1 MQRVA
6 QACGAVELEA
16 LRAQA
21 AADPGA
27 AWVLPQALALWR
39 LERPAELLVLLE
51 EAPIDLHQDPQYW
64 LLRGMA
70 SRRIGDSAVALAAYR
85 QALALA
91 PERCD
96 LHYNLANL
104 QHSSNPAAAQH
115 HYIRSL
121 SLDPWQGPCWHNLG
135 LLLHQQDCPQQTLA
149 ALRTS
154 LLLNPT
160 YPDAWCNL
168 GLAYMALEAHA
179 QAERCFAQAIAL
191 DPSQSASHTN
201 MGTLLVARLQ
211 PDQALAYL
219 ERGVELDR
227 NSAHALF
234 NLGLCQLLLGRFD
247 TGWAYYEAR
256 LRTHLVPPEC
266 VPTAGPRLTDLAQ
279 APKLGEP
286 PLVVWAEQGL
296 GDAIQFCRYLA
307 LLDAVGVAY
316 VFQAPRPLVHL
327 MRLWLKPAGAVEE
340 LPSRTNAADTR
351 RHCPLLSLPRLFGTE
366 AATIPG
372 VVPYFKPPEAAPARL
387 RVPEPPGG
395 LAVGLV
401 WAANPGNTAM
411 YRHKSIPLALLMPR
425 LLDLVELDLVD
436 LHLLQVGPD
445 NAQLDPWRQHP
456 RITDWAPQLGDFADT
471 AHVVQQLDL
480 VIAVDTAVAH
490 LAAALNR
497 PTWVL
502 LPCNADFRWQRER
515 WDSPWY
521 PGCLRLFR
529 QPSQG
534 DWHGVVEAVHQALD
548 RLFLLDLEAL
558 AAAKLVR

>member
-1 MQRVA
+1 MHAVA
-6 QACGAVELEA
+6 QAPGALELEN
-16 LRAQA
+16 LIKQA
-21 AADPGA
+21 ASQLGEFSL
-27 AWVLPQALALWR
+27 LPHALALWR
-39 LERPAELLVLLE
+39 LERPADVLHLLDR
-51 EAPIDLHQDPQYW
+51 APCQFQAEPQYW

-70 SRRIGDSAVALAAYR
+70 QRGMFNFAAAEAAYQNGLLLDPNR
-85 QALALA
+85 S
-91 PERCD
+91 D

-104 QHSSNPAAAQH
+104 LHTSKPQIAQH
-115 HYIRSL
+115 HYLKSL
-121 SLDPWQGPCWHNLG
+121 CIEPLQAPCWHNLG
-135 LLLHQQDCPQQTLA
+135 LLLHELDLHREA
-149 ALRTS
+149 IFALHNS
-154 LLLNPT
+154 LQLDPT

-168 GLAYMALEAHA
+168 GLAHMALEAHG

-201 MGTLLVARLQ
+201 MGNLLVASLQ
-211 PDQALAYL
+211 PEQGLSFL
-219 ERGVELDR
+219 ERGVQLDK

-234 NLGLCQLLLGRFD
+234 NLGLCHLLLGRFD

-256 LRTHLVPPEC
+256 LRTNLVPAEC
-266 VPTAGPRLTDLAQ
+266 VPTAGLRLLDIAAAPRA
-279 APKLGEP
+279 GHP
-286 PLVVWAEQGL
+286 PLVVWSEQGL
-296 GDAIQFCRYLA
+296 GDVIQFCRYLG
-307 LLDAVGVAY
+307 LLDALGVTY
-316 VFQAPRPLVHL
+316 VFLCPQPLL
-327 MRLWLKPAGAVEE
+327 RLLRQWLIPNAAVE
-340 LPSRTNAADTR
+340 LAPSRTNPADLR
-351 RHCPLLSLPRLFGTE
+351 SHCPLLSLPRLFGTSE
-366 AATIPG
+366 LTIPV
-372 VVPYFKPPEAAPARL
+372 VVPYLKASEAPPAHL
-387 RVPEPPGG
+387 LLPEPPGG
-395 LAVGLV
+395 LSVGLV
-401 WAANPGNTAM
+401 WATNPDNKAM

-471 AHVVQQLDL
+471 AHLVQQLDL

-534 DWHGVVEAVHQALD
+534 DWHGVVAAVHQALD